1 MVTDEACSTVEQIF
15 VPQLYFGQGNL
26 YVPNTITPSN
36 EDNLNDYFQLY
47 YHGDVDFEKVLIYN
61 RWGTLVFTSTDI
73 HFKWNGSVNGEILY
87 NNVYTYLLYYH
98 DHRGTEHVIKGF
110 LLVL

>member
-1 MVTDEACSTVEQIF
+1 M
-15 VPQLYFGQGNL
+15 
-26 YVPNTITPSN
+26 
-36 EDNLNDYFQLY
+36 NDYFQLY
-47 YHGDVDFEKVLIYN
+47 YHGDVDFEKILIYN

-87 NNVYTYLLYYH
+87 NNVYTYLLYYY